1 MELVP
6 IPSQKQH
13 AILKKHQL
21 NYLRAKLSMEQQKQ
35 IELLGE
41 KVFTQM
47 RGEKPGIFNKDY
59 WQGRIMD
66 WVMKDPS
73 FKVDMFRFVDVL
85 PQLETSEQV
94 SRHVREYLL
103 KEGRELPTL
112 IETAL
117 KAAASGIT
125 SGLAAKAIR
134 KNVTDMAQRFIV
146 GNDAQSAHETLKILH
161 KQGIAFTVDL
171 LGELTLSDKEAEAYQ
186 KKYLDLIVNL
196 ASEAKKWPEDNIIDR
211 NHLGPIP
218 RVNVSIKI
226 TAMDTQLKAV
236 DPRGAVDRLK
246 KRVLPLFLAAK
257 EHNVFINM
265 DLEQWDV
272 HEITY
277 DLFEE
282 ILLDPAIRN
291 WPHVGIVVQAY
302 LKNAQRDVDRL
313 LALAKKRGAPLTIRL
328 VKGAYW
334 DFEVVTARQRGLPC
348 PVFMEKSATD
358 ANYEM
363 LSGYILDNIDF
374 LSPAFGSH
382 NLRSLVH
389 AMVCAQ
395 ERGIPNSA
403 YEMQM
408 LYGMAEP
415 ERKVLRAMG
424 NRVRVYAPIG
434 ELLPGMAYLVRR
446 LLENTSNSGFLRMSH
461 HSEMNTQEL
470 LQKPIATKREK
481 NSSISEEFSN
491 CAFLDFTQEVN
502 RHRFSSSIAKC
513 RSQFPYQV
521 PVIVSGKFEAGS
533 EKKQQICPSDT
544 RLITGEIAF
553 ANESLCERAIQAAYA
568 AFPSWRDRP
577 IEERAILLE
586 KLADELEAD
595 RFELAALQTLEVG
608 KPWIEA
614 DADVAEAIDFC
625 RYYAWRARIELAPR
639 VQGNVWGEHNELKYQ
654 GRGPAAVIAP
664 WNFPL
669 AILCGMTV
677 ASLVSG
683 NTVLMKPSEQSSVTA
698 HFLFEKMLKVGFP
711 KDVVHFLPGDGE
723 KIGPYLVGHPLV
735 SQIVFTGSKQVGLQI
750 IERAAKTESNQ
761 PQVKRVVCEMGGKNA
776 VIVDDDADL
785 DEAVVGVMQGA
796 FGFSGQKCSAC
807 SRVIVVQAVYDVFVN
822 RLTEACRSLHIAAA
836 TEPSCSMGPVID
848 IDAYN
853 RLKKEIASGSQ
864 SAKLLFTKDV
874 PFGGYFISPAIF
886 EVSRAND
893 PLMQNEFFGPI
904 IAIMPV
910 ANFDEALQIAN
921 STQFALTGAVYSRS
935 PFNIEKARTQFQ
947 VGNLYLNR
955 SCTGALVHR
964 QPFGGFKMSGIGTK
978 AGGPNYLLNFVDPYC
993 VTENTMRRGFTPDLD
1008 S

>member
-1 MELVP
+1 M
-6 IPSQKQH
+6 
-13 AILKKHQL
+13 
-21 NYLRAKLSMEQQKQ
+21 NMEQQKQ
-35 IELLGE
+35 IELLGG
-41 KVFTQM
+41 KIFTQM

-66 WVMKDPS
+66 WVMQDPS

-103 KEGRELPTL
+103 REGRPLPIM

-117 KAAASGIT
+117 KAAAGGIT
-125 SGLAAKAIR
+125 SGLATKAIR
-134 KNVTDMAQRFIV
+134 KNVMDMAQRFIV
-146 GNDAQSAHETLKILH
+146 GNDAQSAQETLKGLH

-171 LGELTLSDKEAEAYQ
+171 LGELTLSDQEAEVYQ

-196 ASEAKKWPEDNIIDR
+196 ASEAKKWPEDKIIDR

-236 DPRGAVDRLK
+236 DPKGAVDRLK
-246 KRVLPLFLAAK
+246 KRILPLFLAAK
-257 EHNVFINM
+257 ENNVFINM

-282 ILLDPAIRN
+282 IVTDPALRD

-313 LALAKKRGAPLTIRL
+313 LALAKRRGTPLTIRL

-334 DFEVVTARQRGLPC
+334 DFEVVTAKQRGFEC
-348 PVFMEKSATD
+348 PVFMEKSTTD
-358 ANYEM
+358 ANYEL
-363 LSGYILDNIDF
+363 LSGSILDNIEF

-395 ERGIPNSA
+395 ERGIPKSA

-415 ERKVLRAMG
+415 ERKVLRAME

-461 HSEMNTQEL
+461 HGEVDIQNL
-470 LQKPIATKREK
+470 LQKPAATALREK
-481 NSSISEEFSN
+481 NNAPSDEFSN
-491 CAFLDFTQEVN
+491 CPFLDFTQEIN
-502 RHRFSSSIAKC
+502 RNLFLNSIAKC
-513 RSQFPYQV
+513 RAQFPYQV
-521 PVIVSGKFEAGS
+521 PVVVSGKSVIGKERQ
-533 EKKQQICPSDT
+533 QQICPSDT
-544 RLITGEIAF
+544 KLITGEVAR
-553 ANESLCERAIQAAYA
+553 AEQSMCEKAIQSAYA
-568 AFPSWRDRP
+568 AFPAWRDTS
-577 IEERAILLE
+577 IESRALLLE
-586 KLADELEAD
+586 KLGDSLEAD
-595 RFELAALQTLEVG
+595 RFHLAALQTLEVG
-608 KPWIEA
+608 KPWSEA

-639 VQGNVWGEHNELKYQ
+639 IQGNVWGEHNELGYQ
-654 GRGPAAVIAP
+654 GRGPAVIIAP

-669 AILCGMTV
+669 AILCGMAT
-677 ASLVSG
+677 AALVSG

-698 HFLFEKMLKVGFP
+698 YFLFERMLKVGFP
-711 KDVVHFLPGDGE
+711 SDVVHFLPGDGE
-723 KIGPYLVGHPLV
+723 KIGPYLVGHPLI

-750 IERAAKTESNQ
+750 IERAAKVENAQ

-776 VIVDDDADL
+776 IIIDDDADL

-807 SRVIVVQAVYDVFVN
+807 SRVIVVQAVYDVFVK
-822 RLTEACRSLHIAAA
+822 RLIEACRSLHVSSAAD
-836 TEPSCSMGPVID
+836 PSCSMGPVID
-848 IDAYN
+848 EEAHN
-853 RLKKEIASGSQ
+853 RLKQEIAVASR
-864 SAKLLFTKDV
+864 SAKLLFSKDV
-874 PFGGYFISPAIF
+874 PSGGYFISPTLF
-886 EVSRAND
+886 EVTQADDR
-893 PLMQNEFFGPI
+893 LMQQEFFGPI
-904 IAIMPV
+904 VAIMPV
-910 ANFDEALQIAN
+910 ANFDHALQAAN
-921 STQFALTGAVYSRS
+921 DTQFALTGAVYSRS
-935 PFNIEKARTQFQ
+935 PVNIEKARKQFR

-978 AGGPNYLLNFVDPYC
+978 AGGPNYLLNFVDPHC
-993 VTENTMRRGFTPDLD
+993 VTENTMRRGFTPDLE